1 MLYNAEFNEL
11 FCKTHAVLT
20 ILAQQELPPKLWPNS
35 STKKLV
41 MVNAIL
47 KHRRMPKLPSSFFGA
62 APTSNTLTS
71 TASTVSSG
79 SPARKKSKP
88 TASATT
94 EESSEDDDDDYLLG
108 TVCAASTASADLAVA
123 AAQDSTTKKQPSR
136 STKTKQPSM
145 SAKTKQ
151 PSPVISGNAK
161 NDDAEDV
168 ASVSSGNA
176 KNEEVEVVDFLYLF
190 MEVYDKDEERKMP
203 PPDPFWLKTNMK
215 FLMSV
220 KNISNKNTATLEKP
234 CPLPSLIC
242 KVAEWFNM
250 LSN

>member
-1 MLYNAEFNEL
+1 MPVRNCALTESMSYNAEFNEL
-11 FCKTHAVLT
+11 FCKTHSVLT

-62 APTSNTLTS
+62 APTSNASTS

-94 EESSEDDDDDYLLG
+94 EESSEDDDDDYLLS
-108 TVCAASTASADLAVA
+108 TVCAAFTVSADLALSLPLQSFSSKDA
-123 AAQDSTTKKQPSR
+123 IASAQDSAKMKQPSR
-136 STKTKQPSM
+136 STKTKQPSR
-145 SAKTKQ
+145 SAKTKSK
-151 PSPVISGNAK
+151 PTAATNAK
-161 NDDAEDV
+161 NDEAEDV

-176 KNEEVEVVDFLYLF
+176 KNEEVEVEDILYLF
-190 MEVYDKDEERKMP
+190 MEVC
-203 PPDPFWLKTNMK
+203 
-215 FLMSV
+215 V
-220 KNISNKNTATLEKP
+220 
-234 CPLPSLIC
+234 C
-242 KVAEWFNM
+242 
-250 LSN
+250 